1 MYRIMLP
8 AAAPCE
14 PCTSFDPDVC
24 PDRLSDVAEALMRG
38 DEEQQ
43 RLAGELLR
51 LAARLRSRAA

>member
-1 MYRIMLP
+1 MYRSMQP
-8 AAAPCE
+8 TVAQCE
-14 PCTSFDPDVC
+14 PSTSFDPNVC

-38 DEEQQ
+38 DEGQR